1 MTRYHVDADALLS
14 ATSTT
19 TATIGRLQA
28 ECAGLTSQLS
38 ALQGSW
44 SGNAATAFQALVA
57 EWMATYSRLEQNLAA
72 LNHALGQ
79 AGRQYAEIEQQAASM
94 FLR

>member
-1 MTRYHVDADALLS
+1 MTRFHVDADALLS

-28 ECAGLTSQLS
+28 ECAGLTSQLG
-38 ALQGSW
+38 ALQSSWTGS
-44 SGNAATAFQALVA
+44 AATAFQALVA
-57 EWMATYSRLEQNLAA
+57 EWMATYQRLEQNLAA
-72 LNHALGQ
+72 LNHALGH
-79 AGRQYAEIEQQAASM
+79 AGRQYADTEQQAASM